1 MHELEQILR
10 AHLEKVLYSE
20 ICVAWENKLKE
31 MEKELDVG
39 DRAPIHVYASRMVEL
54 TAKQEHPQDAFDQLI
69 DVMVDMWEKQQ
80 TGS

>member
-1 MHELEQILR
+1 
-10 AHLEKVLYSE
+10 
-20 ICVAWENKLKE
+20 